1 MKKILQI
8 SVILLKMLLLTECM
22 AKVKLAKEGAEY
34 VSEQI

>member
-8 SVILLKMLLLTECM
+8 SVILLTMLLLSGCM